1 MTESISVTIRPEFH
15 YLTASSL
22 NIEPVSTT
30 STSVTIT
37 NPDAPLSSAT
47 QTDGLVI
54 ETVSAIPIPTN
65 LPQFIKPSDQSDPV
79 DLNSKPEGYTLIT
92 MLFQKEVGW
101 TKVLSTS
108 DIAGA
113 MMAYIPALVTAILNV
128 DSELYRHVV
137 DRPNY
142 GPIDKVVK
150 LVGLKAYAGPDY
162 QTSQNLDDVQT
173 QLLFYL
179 KNDQVQTLKV
189 RYPAWIPR
197 KYITRRCRATT

>member
-1 MTESISVTIRPEFH
+1 MT
-15 YLTASSL
+15 
-22 NIEPVSTT
+22 
-30 STSVTIT
+30 
-37 NPDAPLSSAT
+37 
-47 QTDGLVI
+47 

-79 DLNSKPEGYTLIT
+79 DLNSQPEGYTLIT
-92 MLFQKEVGW
+92 VLFQKEVGW

-113 MMAYIPALVTAILNV
+113 MMAYIPALVAAVLTV
-128 DSELYRHVV
+128 DSELCRHVV
-137 DRPNY
+137 AHPNY
-142 GPIDKVVK
+142 GPIDKAVK

-189 RYPAWIPR
+189 RSQLGYLKNI
-197 KYITRRCRATT
+197 